1 MLKYCDSCDG
11 FFLFIILLIEFNFYF
26 LCLFS
31 AEILYKDFDYERKFI
46 VTTQTADGLVLILLS
61 HFFFFF
67 FQNFIFFGYMQFS
80 GFNFVYFK
88 VLLALKLK
96 L

>member
-67 FQNFIFFGYMQFS
+67 AKFYFSWLYAIFW
-80 GFNFVYFK
+80 V
-88 VLLALKLK
+88 
-96 L
+96 